1 VALVIDDHLMIV
13 HLAGMT
19 VGWLAQQVAES
30 AVYNNGRLVLPR
42 GARVG

>member
-1 VALVIDDHLMIV
+1 VALVIDDHLLIV

-30 AVYNNGRLVLPR
+30 AVYTTGGWYYRGR
-42 GARVG
+42 